1 MTGIEQIREQAS
13 QRFAELGF
21 PTTRDEEWRFTNVA
35 PIAKTKFAVPPGSQ
49 PELRPSESGAL
60 RLVFFNGRFSPAL
73 STRALPRGLEA
84 ISLRE
89 ANGAASERIAR
100 YASFENN
107 AFVAW
112 NTSGFEDGA
121 YVRIAD
127 GAIIHEPLELVYIST
142 GSTHPVASHPRNL
155 IVVGRDSQATLVER
169 YQGEGAG
176 YLTNAVTEIVTG
188 DHAVVDHYKIQ
199 MEDERSFHIATT
211 QAQLGRDTNFTSH
224 SITAGGGLVR
234 NDVNAVLSEGT
245 EATVNGFYLASGAQ
259 HVDNHTTIDHALP
272 HGTSHELYK
281 GILTGKA
288 GAVFNGKIIVRPG
301 AQKTDAKQTNRNL
314 LLSEDAVIN
323 TKPELQI
330 HADDVR
336 CTHGAT
342 IGQLDPDAIFYMQSR
357 GIALEQARD
366 LLIYAFAR
374 EVTDRIKLV
383 SLRTEVEQI
392 IRKRLHA

>member
-1 MTGIEQIREQAS
+1 MTGIEDIREQAER
-13 QRFAELGF
+13 RFTELGF
-21 PTTRDEEWRFTNVA
+21 PTTRNEEWRFTSVA
-35 PIAKTKFAVPPGSQ
+35 PIAKTQFAAAPQSR
-49 PELRPSESGAL
+49 ELVIQANGAQ
-60 RLVFFNGRFSPAL
+60 RLVFVNGRYSREL
-73 STRALPRGLEA
+73 SIQSLPRGVEA
-84 ISLRE
+84 ISLKE
-89 ANGAASERIAR
+89 ANGAAARQLGR
-100 YASFENN
+100 YASFQDN

-112 NTSGFEDGA
+112 NTGTFEDGA
-121 YVRIAD
+121 YIHIAD
-127 GAIIHEPLELVYIST
+127 GTVIEQPIELLYIST
-142 GSTHPVASHPRNL
+142 GSDQPVVSHPRSL
-155 IVVGRDSQATLVER
+155 IIVGRNSQATIIER
-169 YQGEGAG
+169 YSGTGAE
-176 YLTNAVTEIVTG
+176 YLTNAVTEILAA
-188 DHAVVDHYKIQ
+188 DHAVIDHYKVQ
-199 MEDERSFHIATT
+199 QEDERSFHIATT
-211 QAQLGRDTNFTSH
+211 QAELGRDTNFISH

-234 NDVNAVLSEGT
+234 NDINAVLSEGT
-245 EATVNGFYLASGAQ
+245 EATVNGFYLASGSQ

-301 AQKTDAKQTNRNL
+301 SQKTDAKQTNKNL
-314 LLSEDAVIN
+314 VLSEDATIN

-357 GIALEQARD
+357 GIAQDQARD

-383 SLRTEVEQI
+383 PLRTEVEKI
-392 IRKRLHA
+392 IRERLHG